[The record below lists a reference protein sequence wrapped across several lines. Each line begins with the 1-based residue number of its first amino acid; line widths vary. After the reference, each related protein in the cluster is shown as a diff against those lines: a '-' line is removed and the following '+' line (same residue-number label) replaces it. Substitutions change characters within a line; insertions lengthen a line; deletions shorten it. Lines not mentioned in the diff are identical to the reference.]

1 MKKEHF
7 LKTAAEKL
15 MEACPGQARYLLWM
29 YNSSHDGNLVSEG
42 QCPYCYQFL
51 VLDRYRVRLKPKP
64 KITPKV
70 EKLLNRESKN
80 YRLTFKET
88 KIIKR
93 YWDSNSILLVTC
105 KACNKTVKYNGKSRS
120 FLAEMKN
127 NLSTP
132 KIKPGMKTPDI
143 KASGSTKKKK
153 KSFSS
158 NQSGSK
164 DNSPA
169 LIFRTPT
176 SGQSTPS
183 SSSKSHSK
191 MKHHLSQL
199 KKMLNSEENQRT
211 PSKDF
216 RNFLSSL

>member
-1 MKKEHF
+1 
-7 LKTAAEKL
+7 
-15 MEACPGQARYLLWM
+15 M
-29 YNSSHDGNLVSEG
+29 YNSSHDEKSVSES

-64 KITPKV
+64 KLTPKV
-70 EKLLNRESKN
+70 KKLLNRESKN
-80 YRLTFKET
+80 CRLTFKET
-88 KIIKR
+88 KILKK

-105 KACNKTVKYNGKSRS
+105 KACNKTVRYNGKSRS

-158 NQSGSK
+158 SKPDSK

-176 SGQSTPS
+176 SGQSTPG
-183 SSSKSHSK
+183 SSSKSLSK
-191 MKHHLSQL
+191 MKRHLSQL
-199 KKMLNSEENQRT
+199 KMMLNSEESHKT

>member
-1 MKKEHF
+1 
-7 LKTAAEKL
+7 
-15 MEACPGQARYLLWM
+15 M
-29 YNSSHDGNLVSEG
+29 YNSSQDEKSISEG

-64 KITPKV
+64 KLTPKV
-70 EKLLNRESKN
+70 KKLLNRESKN
-80 YRLTFKET
+80 CRLTFKEA
-88 KIIKR
+88 KILKK
-93 YWDSNSILLVTC
+93 YWDSKSVLLVTC
-105 KACNKTVKYNGKSRS
+105 KTCNKTVKYNGKSRS

-132 KIKPGMKTPDI
+132 TNKSGMKTPDI
-143 KASGSTKKKK
+143 KASGSAKKKK

-158 NQSGSK
+158 NNSGSRN
-164 DNSPA
+164 NSPA

-176 SGQSTPS
+176 SGQSTPG
-183 SSSKSHSK
+183 SSSKSLSK
-191 MKHHLSQL
+191 MKRHLSQL
-199 KKMLNSEENQRT
+199 KMMLNSEESQKT

>member
-1 MKKEHF
+1 MKNKHF
-7 LKTAAEKL
+7 LRVAAEKL
-15 MEACPGQARYLLWM
+15 MEACPGQARYLLWV
-29 YNSSHDGNLVSEG
+29 YNSSHDEKSVSEG

-51 VLDRYRVRLKPKP
+51 VLDRYRVRLKPKT
-64 KITPKV
+64 KLRPKV
-70 EKLLNRESKN
+70 KKLLNRESRN
-80 YRLTFKET
+80 CRLTFKET
-88 KIIKR
+88 KILKK
-93 YWDSNSILLVTC
+93 YWDSKSVLLVTC
-105 KACNKTVKYNGKSRS
+105 KACNKTVRYNGKSRS

-132 KIKPGMKTPDI
+132 KIKPGMNTPDI

-158 NQSGSK
+158 NKSGSK

-183 SSSKSHSK
+183 SSSKSLGK
-191 MKHHLSQL
+191 MKRHLSQL
-199 KKMLNSEENQRT
+199 KMMLHSEESQRT
-211 PSKDF
+211 PAKGLRD
-216 RNFLSSL
+216 FLSSL

>member
-1 MKKEHF
+1 MQVYCYNRLF
-7 LKTAAEKL
+7 LKPA
-15 MEACPGQARYLLWM
+15 
-29 YNSSHDGNLVSEG
+29 SSFTILGENTVSEG

-51 VLDRYRVRLKPKP
+51 VLDKYRVRLKPKP
-64 KITPKV
+64 KLTPKV
-70 EKLLNRESKN
+70 KKVLNRESKN
-80 YRLTFKET
+80 CRLNFKEA
-88 KIIKR
+88 KILKK
-93 YWDSNSILLVTC
+93 YNDSRSILLVTC
-105 KACNKTVKYNGKSRS
+105 KACNKTVRYDGKSRS
-120 FLAEMKN
+120 FLEEMKN
-127 NLSTP
+127 SLSTP

-143 KASGSTKKKK
+143 KSSGSTKKKK

-158 NQSGSK
+158 NKSSSK

-183 SSSKSHSK
+183 SSSKSLNK
-191 MKHHLSQL
+191 MKRHLSQL
-199 KKMLNSEENQRT
+199 KMLLNSEESQKT

>member
-1 MKKEHF
+1 MKKKNF
-7 LKTAAEKL
+7 LKVAAEKL
-15 MEACPGQARYLLWM
+15 METCPGQARYLLWL
-29 YNSSHDGNLVSEG
+29 YHSSQDEKTVSEG

-64 KITPKV
+64 KLTPKV
-70 EKLLNRESKN
+70 KKLLTRESKN
-80 YRLTFKET
+80 CRLTFKET
-88 KIIKR
+88 KILKK
-93 YWDSNSILLVTC
+93 YWDSKSILLVTC
-105 KACNKTVKYNGKSRS
+105 KACNKTVKYDGKSRS

-132 KIKPGMKTPDI
+132 KIQSVLKTPDI
-143 KASGSTKKKK
+143 KSSGSTKKKK

-158 NQSGSK
+158 NKPGSQN
-164 DNSPA
+164 NSPA

-176 SGQSTPS
+176 SGQSTPDS
-183 SSSKSHSK
+183 ASKSLSK
-191 MKHHLSQL
+191 MKRHLSQL
-199 KKMLNSEENQRT
+199 KMMLNSEESQKT